1 MPRKRD
7 VNISSKK
14 SRAIKKTYTYSIKI
28 PTILDHAYKTDK
40 KNKNIL
46 CRYKLHKEMHNV
58 EIGFEILY
66 HDHHVPVGWK
76 EVTGHM
82 IFYVE
87 IDFTS
92 NAHWVL
98 DGHSTS
104 EPEGL

>member
-1 MPRKRD
+1 
-7 VNISSKK
+7 
-14 SRAIKKTYTYSIKI
+14 
-28 PTILDHAYKTDK
+28 
-40 KNKNIL
+40 
-46 CRYKLHKEMHNV
+46 MHNV

-98 DGHSTS
+98 YGHSTS